1 MARDRIVEEV
11 RAIRA
16 RIAKAHG
23 YDIKALVR
31 TFQREGERTGRTLVR
46 LPPRRVAKK
55 SGKRKT
61 G

>member
-11 RAIRA
+11 RAIRN

-23 YDIKALVR
+23 YDVR
-31 TFQREGERTGRTLVR
+31 AIVRMLQREQARHGRKLVTFPPKR
-46 LPPRRVAKK
+46 LAKK
-55 SGKRKT
+55 SGRRKT